1 MQSTISNWKMM
12 PDQIEPTSTISTLT
26 REVTVGHKFLR
37 EALANCG
44 RHLENDFEIYTFSSR
59 SSYCGVF

>member
-1 MQSTISNWKMM
+1 MM